1 MMSTGPVRI
10 SVVVPSYN
18 FGRYLRDAL
27 RSALEQ
33 DPAPWEVVV
42 QDGGSSDETLDVL
55 GEFGSAVAWVSAPDG
70 GQADA
75 LNKAI
80 ARTSGDVI
88 VWLNADDLLLP
99 GAFEQ
104 AARAF
109 EADPAADLVYGGFLL
124 VDGNGRVMKEYDS
137 SPYDPGRIFTHG
149 CYIFSGSMFLRRS
162 LIDRVGPFDPALR
175 ACMDLDFL
183 LRLGPVKAIRLAT
196 PTAAFRISGAGKS
209 STIRRIFLVESFR
222 VRRRAARGSPRLML
236 TAVLAAGRDAVA
248 LATQPLR
255 HSSFWLARRPRKTL

>member
-1 MMSTGPVRI
+1 MSGEQIRI

-18 FGRYLRDAL
+18 SGRYLREAL
-27 RSALEQ
+27 QSALDQ

-55 GEFGSAVAWVSAPDG
+55 KELGSAVAWVSAPDG

-80 ARTSGDVI
+80 GRATGDVV

-99 GAFEQ
+99 GAFQHAAQ
-104 AARAF
+104 AFQSDASV
-109 EADPAADLVYGGFLL
+109 ELVYGGFVLI
-124 VDGNGRVMKEYDS
+124 DGVGRVMKEYAS
-137 SPYDPGRIFTHG
+137 SPYDRRRVFTHG

-162 LIDRVGPFDPALR
+162 LLDRVGPFDPELR

-183 LRLGPVKAIRLAT
+183 LRLGPVKAIRLAM
-196 PTAAFRISGAGKS
+196 PSAAFRISGDGKS
-209 STIRRIFLVESFR
+209 STIRRVFLVESFR
-222 VRRRAARGSPRLML
+222 VRRRAARGSPRLLL
-236 TAVLAAGRDAVA
+236 TAVLVAGRDAVA
-248 LATQPLR
+248 LATQPIR